1 MTSFTPY
8 GPTKSLPDW
17 LDEFRPFLLHTGG
30 QDLEELLRPPRSMD
44 PMTTAA
50 TIRYTSVQ
58 AQIALLQRL
67 HHLGYLNTQLI
78 R

>member
-1 MTSFTPY
+1 MV
-8 GPTKSLPDW
+8 
-17 LDEFRPFLLHTGG
+17 E
-30 QDLEELLRPPRSMD
+30 DLEELLRPPRSMD